1 MLQQNIVGKKLDT
14 CEKGIIVPEIY
25 DVDLNSDDD
34 WMNLFMDISNCS
46 DDDEDV
52 QLLSNSCQ
60 NNMQNHIDLEVK
72 MDLNKDK
79 IIKFNVCPKCNIE
92 GKISD
97 GTIQCESCG
106 LTTFIDGE
114 SDKFSLS
121 VEQDH
126 NTSNNSFMSFN
137 FVGKNSYCYQRSF
150 LKTCANYSSFRKNNN
165 RKDLYNYNYQYDGK
179 KIPKNAIK
187 LAIELFSKIKEEK
200 YVFRGNGKKGVLGAC
215 LFYACVMNNI
225 TKTPREISAI
235 MEIEERFLSQG
246 DRTIHELNEKGVI
259 SIPTI
264 LRPLQDYLDQY
275 FPALGIPEKYK
286 TFVFDLIDRAE
297 KKNIHIQNDS
307 RTTTKS
313 IGAIYL
319 LTMRIKELKHINKDQ
334 IVKECGIS
342 KSTFI
347 RYYNLLIL
355 NYKVLKPVF
364 KKYKI
369 PQPDAWRVKD
379 LHQSESGIKLES
391 EKVVK
396 KNIKSEKVVKKNI
409 KSEKVVKK
417 ILNQNKLIQQLKS

>member
-1 MLQQNIVGKKLDT
+1 MFQQKKNIDYYDKLNIDLSDEKSINDDCKKSLDID
-14 CEKGIIVPEIY
+14 E
-25 DVDLNSDDD
+25 DLTTDED
-34 WMNLFMDISNCS
+34 WMMLFQDISNCS
-46 DDDEDV
+46 DNEDDA
-52 QLLSNSCQ
+52 QLLYNSIQ
-60 NNMQNHIDLEVK
+60 NNKQNDINLEVK

-79 IIKFNVCPKCNIE
+79 LIKFNICTKCNIE
-92 GKISD
+92 GKISE
-97 GTIQCESCG
+97 GIIQCESCG
-106 LTTFIDGE
+106 LTTFIDGD
-114 SDKFSLS
+114 SDKFSVS
-121 VEQDH
+121 VEQGH
-126 NTSNNSFMSFN
+126 NTSDNSFMSFN

-187 LAIELFSKIKEEK
+187 LAIELFSKIKEK
-200 YVFRGNGKKGVLGAC
+200 NYVFRGNGKKGVLGSC

-225 TKTPREISAI
+225 TKTPREIAAI

-246 DRTIHELNEKGVI
+246 DRIIHELNEKGVI

-275 FPALGIPEKYK
+275 FPSLNIPEKYK
-286 TFVFDLIDRAE
+286 SFVFDLIERAE

-319 LTMRIKELKHINKDQ
+319 LTMRIKELNHITKDQ

-347 RYYNLLIL
+347 RYYNLLMT
-355 NYKVLKPVF
+355 NYKIIKPVF
-364 KKYKI
+364 KKHKI
-369 PQPDAWRVKD
+369 PQPNLWRI
-379 LHQSESGIKLES
+379 IK
-391 EKVVK
+391 EKH
-396 KNIKSEKVVKKNI
+396 
-409 KSEKVVKK
+409 
-417 ILNQNKLIQQLKS
+417 